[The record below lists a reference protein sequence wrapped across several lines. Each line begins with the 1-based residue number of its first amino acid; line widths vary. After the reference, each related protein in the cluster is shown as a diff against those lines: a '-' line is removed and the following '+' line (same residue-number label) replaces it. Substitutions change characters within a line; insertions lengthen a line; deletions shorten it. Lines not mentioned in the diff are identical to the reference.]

1 MPFSIKKIID
11 ACPEGFPISLIL
23 KVQKT
28 CWINSLD
35 FNAIC
40 IDEFKL
46 MDDKWYYNIIFIT
59 ISLKKEIKGTGGGE
73 MTYKIIKINY
83 AVPANRCLLL
93 YFLL

>member
-1 MPFSIKKIID
+1 MD